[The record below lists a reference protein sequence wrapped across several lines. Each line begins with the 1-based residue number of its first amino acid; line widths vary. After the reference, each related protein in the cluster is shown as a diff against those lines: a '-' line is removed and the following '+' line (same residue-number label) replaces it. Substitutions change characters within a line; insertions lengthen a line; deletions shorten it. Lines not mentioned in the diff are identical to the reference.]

1 MAMTA
6 HRFCPACAAMLLIA
20 LALPVHADDNAIVD
34 RWYAAL
40 LAADRARLSDL
51 LADDA
56 RIRLEDLGIEQNK
69 TEFIASMDEWETAVA
84 GAAIRHR
91 IDKSEGGVVTVI
103 VCYDF
108 PANDLLTRE
117 TFATTGEQITASS
130 QGTIAESCDDY

>member
-1 MAMTA
+1 MIV
-6 HRFCPACAAMLLIA
+6 HRPFLILIA
-20 LALPVHADDNAIVD
+20 VAALPTLAAAARADDAAIID

-56 RIRLEDLGIEQNK
+56 TIKLADLGIEQGK
-69 TEFIASMDEWETAVA
+69 AEFIASMDEWETAIA
-84 GAAIRHR
+84 GVSIRHR
-91 IDKSEGGVVTVI
+91 IEASEVGVTTVV

-117 TFATTGEQITASS
+117 IFTVADGRIAAGS
-130 QGTIAESCDDY
+130 QAAIAESCDAY